1 MNQVSVKPHGQ
12 LTPSVKQ
19 IDLILMSGNYP
30 HRSVD
35 EGPWSPYTNGKRP
48 QHSDMSVRNLET
60 SNSTPPPNFRPDS
73 TGLMEELQALMH
85 KATLKEQQPKIPMLR
100 KHSPTTPTS
109 TSTSKAPSIA
119 GRGGSYSPT
128 FGSLHNA
135 GSQSITPSASASQ
148 ALLTIPAL
156 RLPELSS
163 SHSKSSSGR
172 GGNNRTIQY
181 HLRWQTETRHFF
193 FFGIRKSRHQSRLSL
208 GTL

>member
-135 GSQSITPSASASQ
+135 GSQIIASQ
-148 ALLTIPAL
+148 AAAEGEIIEPFSTTYAGK
-156 RLPELSS
+156 RRRATS
-163 SHSKSSSGR
+163 SSSGS
-172 GGNNRTIQY
+172 GSQGTSPGY
-181 HLRWQTETRHFF
+181 HSEHYNKRIPSIKVTPPKR
-193 FFGIRKSRHQSRLSL
+193 
-208 GTL
+208 